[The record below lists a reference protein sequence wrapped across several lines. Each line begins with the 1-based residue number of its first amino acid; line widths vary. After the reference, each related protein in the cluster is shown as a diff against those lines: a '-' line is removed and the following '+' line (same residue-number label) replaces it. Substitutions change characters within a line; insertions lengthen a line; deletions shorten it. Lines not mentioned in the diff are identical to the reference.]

1 MLIEKQELNFF
12 GGKITNFKNRTES
25 AFEKKHLKS
34 FLRGDSRFIF
44 GKDAK
49 NNPICFPVLRSEK
62 PIL

>member
-12 GGKITNFKNRTES
+12 GGKITNFKDRTES

-34 FLRGDSRFIF
+34 FLRGDSRFTF
-44 GKDAK
+44 GKDTE
-49 NNPICFPVLRSEK
+49 NNPIWFPVLRSEK